1 MILPDKP
8 QSPNINAMAGGSAPG
23 TLPCGQP
30 LTPDAPHRQLF
41 SLDETMA
48 RVAEPDMRT
57 RPGAELFRQIVGNVS
72 GGGKD

>member
-8 QSPNINAMAGGSAPG
+8 QSPNINAMAGGPHQA
-23 TLPCGQP
+23 LCLVDKP
-30 LTPDAPHRQLF
+30 LTADEAHRQLF

-48 RVAEPDMRT
+48 RVAEPDKRT